1 MFINTLIDYVYIY
14 EVYYQI
20 MVSKKIP
27 ISLTRGDFN
36 YLNYIQQ
43 GSIYSGNPVSN
54 MLTISDILKAV
65 ILHSTLNIV
74 VDWEEHGSKALKEF
88 LNACNITN
96 PVLPKTRE
104 ELILSIKEYITRER
118 LQNILEQLK
127 DEPSGLHDKA
137 DENNL
142 KSFGELS
149 GKDQL
154 TEPGVTNFI
163 LALDENELAFFDLLK
178 KIIEKYKKSTTS
190 YSEMTRIFF
199 RNLIINV
206 DRTDTYK
213 NINRFTFLGK
223 IYVYGIY
230 GFNAVETVLLLHGIT
245 DFFVK
250 ISKENLER
258 LKIIY
263 SDEVIFNIYLE
274 EVERETKKNSSG
286 NKKSLFSTDKKID
299 NPSIID
305 NISLSDLLDEK
316 YRSAVSGFSFHSAYL
331 GFHLLQSEW
340 FFNQHKLPLLVAYF
354 NGKNKD
360 GLELSHI
367 LAPLSMRWFTTAFK
381 DIYSLSKKYRDN
393 PQKIY

>member
-1 MFINTLIDYVYIY
+1 
-14 EVYYQI
+14 

-27 ISLTRGDFN
+27 VSLTRGDFN

-54 MLTISDILKAV
+54 MLTISDVLKAV

-88 LNACNITN
+88 LDACNITS

-127 DEPSGLHDKA
+127 DEPSRLHDKA

-223 IYVYGIY
+223 IYVYGLY

-316 YRSAVSGFSFHSAYL
+316 YRSAISGFSFHSAYL
-331 GFHLLQSEW
+331 GFHLLQSE
-340 FFNQHKLPLLVAYF
+340 
-354 NGKNKD
+354 
-360 GLELSHI
+360 
-367 LAPLSMRWFTTAFK
+367 
-381 DIYSLSKKYRDN
+381 
-393 PQKIY
+393 